1 MRSLGNTWMRR
12 ASPTVSFLTTESTRR
27 SMTPKAS
34 APPQSMGLT
43 IVEKSSGFTWP
54 PVGTQMDSSGPS
66 NHHIRRSNEGQR
78 KACPVLQSRIGHHH
92 LERYYA
98 RRSRRTQDYRSA
110 NLRLP
115 TLILHRASNFA
126 PRDPTT

>member
-1 MRSLGNTWMRR
+1 MRSLGNTGMRR

-66 NHHIRRSNEGQR
+66 NHHIRRSNEEQR
-78 KACPVLQSRIGHHH
+78 KACPFLQVRTGHHH

-98 RRSRRTQDYRSA
+98 TRSRRTQDSSTQGAESRT
-110 NLRLP
+110 R
-115 TLILHRASNFA
+115 RAGF
-126 PRDPTT
+126 R